1 MKLPGNAWIFLGAL
15 CLSLGVC
22 ASAYSETVITVKD
35 AAEVDGT
42 DVTFGDVAAIEGMP
56 VAEAKKLAQLA
67 VTTAPKPGRSK
78 EIDRDYMVAKLHQH
92 GYPIRHILFK
102 GARTTL
108 ATRASQSIDSDALA
122 AGLRAYIESQMPWKT
137 ADTVITVQPP
147 PDVAGLPTG
156 KTNVTFECD
165 GDYRFVG
172 DATFKTA
179 VLVDGTP
186 CRTLY
191 LRASLHPFD
200 RVAVALRDMK
210 RGEPIRDGDFAMVRK
225 DLAELDDGF
234 FTGAET
240 LRGLVAV
247 RSISA
252 GSVISVRS
260 VDRPVA
266 IVRGKLVNAEV
277 AGRCF
282 RITAV
287 VKAMDN
293 GKVGDVVRLTN
304 IDSKKTLAGEVIDEN
319 TVRVVN

>member
-1 MKLPGNAWIFLGAL
+1 VKLAANAWIFLGTL

-22 ASAYSETVITVKD
+22 AGAYPETVITLRA
-35 AAEVDGT
+35 AAEADGA
-42 DVTFGDVAAIEGMP
+42 DVTLGDIATIEGIP
-56 VAEAKKLAQLA
+56 AAEAKKLERLA
-67 VTTAPKPGRSK
+67 VTTTPKPGRSK
-78 EIDRDYMVAKLHQH
+78 EIDRDYTLAKLHQH
-92 GYPIRHILFK
+92 GYPVRQILFK

-108 ATRASQSIDSDALA
+108 VTRASQSIDSDALA
-122 AGLRAYIESQMPWKT
+122 ARLRAYIESHMPWRT

-156 KTNVTFECD
+156 KMSITFECD

-179 VLVDGTP
+179 ILVDGRP

-191 LRASLHPFD
+191 LRANVHPFD
-200 RVAVALRDMK
+200 HVAVALRDMK
-210 RGEPIRDGDFAMVRK
+210 RGEPIRDGDFTMVRK

-234 FTGAET
+234 FTSAET
-240 LRGLVAV
+240 LRGLVAA

-252 GSVISVRS
+252 GSVISLRS

-266 IVRGKLVNAEV
+266 IVRGKLVSAEV
-277 AGRCF
+277 VGRCF

-293 GKVGDVVRLTN
+293 GKVGDVIRLTN
-304 IDSKKTLAGEVIDEN
+304 IDSRKTLVGEVIDEN